1 MSIYFADQNW
11 PQLQKAVEANTLILF
26 PIGQVE
32 EHGRHL
38 PVSTDATIAAAV
50 GKTLAESLA
59 DEGMPALVM
68 PTLWAGYSS
77 KEMTQWP
84 GTMRVRPQVLTDVL
98 YDVCVSL
105 VETGFRKIIL
115 LNCHGHHTGILRVVV
130 RRISD
135 DCGVYMA
142 MFSPAALSAKRY
154 DEVRKSDRGG
164 SIHGGEW
171 ETSLML
177 HLGEP
182 VDMSQAT
189 KEDVMRYHSD
199 FVAGDN
205 FTGSQRVFWSTWGIQ
220 KSRTGIYGDPTL
232 ATAETGKVI
241 MEAISKEGVAFA
253 KEYWS
258 ASEGMPEKGPNS

>member
-1 MSIYFADQNW
+1 MSINFADQTW
-11 PQLQKAVEANTLILF
+11 PQLQRAVEANTLIFL

-50 GKTLAESLA
+50 GKTLAESLT
-59 DEGMPALVM
+59 DEGVPTLVM
-68 PTLWAGYSS
+68 PTLWTGYST
-77 KEMTQWP
+77 KEMARWP
-84 GTMRVRPQVLTDVL
+84 GTMRVRPQVLTDL
-98 YDVCVSL
+98 IYDVCASL
-105 VETGFRKIIL
+105 VQMGFRKIIL

-142 MFSPAALSAKRY
+142 MFSPATLSAKGY
-154 DEVRKSDRGG
+154 DEVRKSERGG

-171 ETSLML
+171 ETALML

-182 VDMSQAT
+182 VDMSQVT
-189 KEDVMRYHSD
+189 REDVMRYHSD

-205 FTGSQRVFWSTWGIQ
+205 FTGSQKVFWSTWGIQ
-220 KSRTGIYGDPTL
+220 KSRTGIYGDPTM
-232 ATAETGKVI
+232 ATAETGKAI
-241 MEAISKEGVAFA
+241 MEAILKEGVAFA
-253 KEYWS
+253 KEYWTV
-258 ASEGMPEKGPNS
+258 SEDG